1 MKESICKASIY
12 CRVSTEG
19 QEQDGTSL
27 QTQLEACQ
35 KYCQARNYEVVSE
48 LSEAWSGLELIRPRL
63 DDLRDLV
70 RTDKLDVVVVYS
82 LDRFSRDP
90 VHGVILMQEL
100 EKHGVNL
107 EAATET
113 VDNSE
118 AGKLIFYIKGYA
130 AKLDAERRRDATG
143 RGKQAM
149 LKAGKMPQGT
159 GIGIYG

>member
-1 MKESICKASIY
+1 MKTAIY

-35 KYCQARNYEVVSE
+35 EYCKTKGYEVAYQF
-48 LSEAWSGLELIRPRL
+48 SEAWSGLSLERPKL
-63 DDLRDLV
+63 NELRDAV
-70 RTDKLDVVVVYS
+70 RSDNIDAVVVYS

-100 EKHGVNL
+100 EKHEVSL

-118 AGKLIFYIKGYA
+118 VGKLVFYIKGYCCQ
-130 AKLDAERRRDATG
+130 TG
-143 RGKQAM
+143 RRTAQGCYG
-149 LKAGKMPQGT
+149 AG
-159 GIGIYG
+159 

>member
-1 MKESICKASIY
+1 MKTAIY

-27 QTQLEACQ
+27 QTQLEACLE
-35 KYCQARNYEVVSE
+35 YCKSKGFEVIYQFSE
-48 LSEAWSGLELIRPRL
+48 TWSGLSLERPRL
-63 DDLRDLV
+63 AELREVV
-70 RTDKLDVVVVYS
+70 RSESIDNVVVYS

-100 EKHGVNL
+100 EKHEVSL

-118 AGKLIFYIKGYA
+118 VGKLVFYIKG
-130 AKLDAERRRDATG
+130 LCCQTG
-143 RGKQAM
+143 C
-149 LKAGKMPQGT
+149 
-159 GIGIYG
+159 

>member
-1 MKESICKASIY
+1 MLKASIY

-35 KYCQARNYEVVSE
+35 KYCQAKGYEVVYQF
-48 LSEAWSGLELIRPRL
+48 SEAWSGLSLERPRL
-63 DDLRDLV
+63 TELREVIRSESIDA
-70 RTDKLDVVVVYS
+70 VVVYS

-100 EKHGVNL
+100 EKHGISL
-107 EAATET
+107 EAVSET

-118 AGKLIFYIKGYA
+118 VGKLVFYIKGYA

-143 RGKQAM
+143 RGKTA
-149 LKAGKMPQGT
+149 LL
-159 GIGIYG
+159 

>member
-1 MKESICKASIY
+1 MKAAIY

-35 KYCQARNYEVVSE
+35 NYCHLKGYEVAYQF
-48 LSEAWSGLELIRPRL
+48 SEAWSGLSLERPRL
-63 DDLRDLV
+63 TELREVV
-70 RTDKLDVVVVYS
+70 RSESIDSVVVYS

-100 EKHGVNL
+100 EKHEVAL

-113 VDNSE
+113 VDN
-118 AGKLIFYIKGYA
+118 
-130 AKLDAERRRDATG
+130 
-143 RGKQAM
+143 
-149 LKAGKMPQGT
+149 
-159 GIGIYG
+159 